1 MEKTTQILVA
11 FISFYSTGK
20 CNSHPSRWQH
30 PNVGLELRVV
40 DLFFNERVYVILEV
54 IIFYS
59 FGFFVAARF
68 LLSKKFEF
76 SFRMI
81 YFLVEKNF
89 FLRKD
94 HILAN
99 I

>member
-59 FGFFVAARF
+59 SGFFVAARSFYQRNLNF
-68 LLSKKFEF
+68 LSE
-76 SFRMI
+76 
-81 YFLVEKNF
+81 
-89 FLRKD
+89 
-94 HILAN
+94 
-99 I
+99 